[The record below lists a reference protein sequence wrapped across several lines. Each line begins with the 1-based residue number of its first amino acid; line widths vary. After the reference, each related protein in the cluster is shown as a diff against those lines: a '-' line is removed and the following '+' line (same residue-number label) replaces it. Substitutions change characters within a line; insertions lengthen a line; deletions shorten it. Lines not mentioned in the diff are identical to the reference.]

1 MTNRLPLEE
10 ASSTPPGKKKSTRT
24 AVACKSCHGLKVKC
38 TPADERNPSG
48 PCLRCFNAKR
58 KCEVDYSHS
67 RKKKKKNEASP
78 VPDSALSYSDHIHLY
93 DGASDAYSNG
103 NANIIA
109 KQEETIAKL
118 TEQVRILKQ
127 QSSSSANRSPIEIS
141 PLISETDSLGFVLKS
156 DLESELAILAQSNTN
171 LNELAHKLKETA
183 DRRNSLLNEGFKR
196 DLVSQ
201 GYLTIEEASRRIDLY
216 NTRMFPQH
224 PHVVIPP
231 VTDVEVFRIE
241 QPFLFNCVMSVTNSV
256 HPGPIDQDLALT
268 IENIATMGVSIEVMV
283 TGTKS
288 VELIK
293 CLLLLSL
300 WYNNPEMFRNRRYHI
315 LNVLSVTLLHDLGIV
330 AKPNDYFMDSD
341 KDLGSGGTSNT
352 EYRRLVMTLY
362 SITVSFCLI
371 LRRSIFV
378 KWTPFVEKCCA
389 ELESSTDERWREFA
403 VFLRLNH
410 QLDRIH
416 NIVHAPEV
424 SERDYSPSVYVVHEM
439 QNVLALIKAKLSKS
453 NHAYRAYY
461 YSVEAYLHE
470 PILSQVLIYDSNSSS
485 DVHLNEKAVK
495 LIVNCTAACLNSIQE
510 FNQLRIEELAAIPLC
525 YASRIIY
532 TAGMLL
538 RLRYLILLLPSHIE
552 KDLVPRRAIQVIQ
565 RLNDN
570 FAEASVLHPFNH
582 FLKKTRLVLQ
592 LFIQTYVSQVH
603 DILQKSGGTP
613 QNFKPV
619 DPRAKEEMETLV
631 TKPEGGGLITTASG
645 AAYKSQVPIDYL
657 LYAASYK
664 ENNPNAT
671 ILEKRYAPES
681 NTRENNSANGTPNK
695 TASAGNVPPSNTNLT
710 PQVGPEPQMP
720 YFPKLTGTLPLS
732 NNMTFLPRQMDR
744 ISGSF
749 NYSQNQLE
757 TERLSDSFGALN
769 DEFWGDLISN
779 DSNRVNFTN
788 SSANQ
793 LNDEVFFMN

>member
-67 RKKKKKNEASP
+67 RKKKKKHDASP
-78 VPDSALSYSDHIHLY
+78 APESALNYLDHQLL
-93 DGASDAYSNG
+93 DTDAHFNG

-109 KQEETIAKL
+109 KQEETIARL

-127 QSSSSANRSPIEIS
+127 QTSSSATRSPIGIS
-141 PLISETDSLGFVLKS
+141 PLVSETESLGFVLKS
-156 DLESELAILAQSNTN
+156 DLESELAVLAQSNTN

-183 DRRNSLLNEGFKR
+183 DRRNSLLHDGYKR
-196 DLVSQ
+196 DVVSQ
-201 GYLTIEEASRRIDLY
+201 GYMTIEEASKRMDLY
-216 NTRMFPQH
+216 NTKMFPQH
-224 PHVVIPP
+224 PHVVVPA
-231 VTDVEVFRIE
+231 VTEVDAFRIE
-241 QPFLFNCVMSVTNSV
+241 QPILFNCVMSVTNSV

-268 IENIATMGVSIEVMV
+268 IENIAAMGVSIEVMV

-293 CLLLLSL
+293 CLVLLSL

-315 LNVLSVTLLHDLGIV
+315 LNILSVTLLHDLGIV
-330 AKPNDYFMDSD
+330 AKPQECFVGSD
-341 KDLGSGGTSNT
+341 KDSLNEGYAGLANT

-424 SERDYSPSVYVVHEM
+424 SERDYNPSVYIVHEM
-439 QNVLALIKAKLSKS
+439 QNVLALIKSKLSKS

-470 PILSQVLIYDSNSSS
+470 PILSQVLIYDSNSAT

-495 LIVNCTAACLNSIQE
+495 LIVNCTTACLNSIQE

-552 KDLVPRRAIQVIQ
+552 KDLVPRKAIQVIQ
-565 RLNDN
+565 KLNDN
-570 FAEASVLHPFNH
+570 FAEASLLHPLNH

-592 LFIQTYVSQVH
+592 LFIQTYVSQVN
-603 DILQKSGGTP
+603 DILQKNGGTP

-619 DPRAKEEMETLV
+619 DPRAREEMESLV
-631 TKPEGGGLITTASG
+631 TKPHVGGLITTASG
-645 AAYKSQVPIDYL
+645 APYKSQVPIDYL

-671 ILEKRYAPES
+671 ILENRYAPES
-681 NTRENNSANGTPNK
+681 NTRENNSANGTPN
-695 TASAGNVPPSNTNLT
+695 TGANVPRSNTNIT
-710 PQVGPEPQMP
+710 PPVGIETQLP
-720 YFPKLTGTLPLS
+720 YFPKLTGAIPIS
-732 NNMTFLPRQMDR
+732 HNMTFLPRHMDR
-744 ISGSF
+744 LSGQL
-749 NYSQNQLE
+749 NYPQNQLE

-788 SSANQ
+788 SNANQ
-793 LNDEVFFMN
+793 FNDEVFFMH